1 MSKRGKAAAPTAN
14 RFAVHEVALAA
25 RPLVTIGPDHHV
37 WGGKGGGLLA
47 ELPGLAGAIV
57 RVQPPHD
64 ATDGFIAEVG
74 NFLKLTA
81 HSYRI
86 DARQPGPELAR
97 AKDAP
102 PKRST
107 PREVAMAM
115 AAASSRREELEA
127 LLDAEL
133 SKVAL

>member
-1 MSKRGKAAAPTAN
+1 M
-14 RFAVHEVALAA
+14 
-25 RPLVTIGPDHHV
+25 